1 MRISSSSLFLVTY
14 HSAAVQKSHERTLC
28 CSAVDIFLFLSAGD
42 GFACGDI
49 VPSRSRHNR
58 RGNTLSSSNTNHSV
72 FPTRTTQA
80 NKISPWPRRQRME
93 LAEYR
98 LCAMDMAASSNGD
111 KTMNAAYVSQIAVIE
126 YCPGPSYIAWAM
138 FDRIRIVLP

>member
-14 HSAAVQKSHERTLC
+14 HSAAVQKSHERTFC
-28 CSAVDIFLFLSAGD
+28 FSAVDIFLFLSAGD

-58 RGNTLSSSNTNHSV
+58 RGNTLPSSNTNHSV
-72 FPTRTTQA
+72 FSTRTTQA
-80 NKISPWPRRQRME
+80 NKISPWPRRQRMA

-98 LCAMDMAASSNGD
+98 ESTSSVCDGHGGVFQWGGREVVRA
-111 KTMNAAYVSQIAVIE
+111 KIQSRAQTE
-126 YCPGPSYIAWAM
+126 GKWRH
-138 FDRIRIVLP
+138 RINSLFKI